1 VRLALGAVLLLS
13 GCYQELAINDPDGSP
28 PPFDAARFVDAGPGD
43 AGRFD
48 GGGPDAGD
56 PSDFVPPVGKC
67 GEATG
72 VDLLLL
78 VDNSNSMTEEQ
89 QSLAAELPALVRSLV
104 EPPDSDGDG
113 EPDWLPI
120 TDLRIGVIT
129 TDMGTGGFTVP
140 TCARSDFGDDGV
152 LRTQGN
158 VEIAGCTSTY
168 PSFASFDPAIDD
180 PTDYANDVACV
191 ATTGTG
197 GCGFEQPL
205 EAVLKSLSPDA
216 PTAYTRPDYVAPGF
230 FSGTSGHGLGANA
243 GFVRPDTLL
252 AVVLVTDEE
261 DCSASDPDLYNP
273 TSPTYGATDLN
284 LRCFAHPEAVHP
296 IERYVDGL
304 AALRANRPDLL
315 AFGLIAGVP
324 TDLAV
329 SQPRDADFARILG
342 DPRMTERVDPAMPTR
357 LVPSCNVPGRGLAFP
372 PRRLVRVAQ
381 RLTGFRSTVQSICQ
395 EDFSPAAEAIARLIG
410 TRACA
415 GYIE

>member
-1 VRLALGAVLLLS
+1 MRAALAALVLLT
-13 GCYQELAINDPDGSP
+13 GCYTEVSIDDPDGSP

-43 AGRFD
+43 AGD
-48 GGGPDAGD
+48 TDAGRSD
-56 PSDFVPPVGKC
+56 AGEPSEFVPPEGKC

-89 QSLAAELPALVRSLV
+89 ESLAAELPALVRSLI

-120 TDLRIGVIT
+120 ADLRIGVIT
-129 TDMGTGGFTVP
+129 TDMGTGGFAVP

-152 LRTQGN
+152 LRTEGRTDLL
-158 VEIAGCTSTY
+158 GCMATY
-168 PSFASFDPAIDD
+168 PSFLTFEPAIDD
-180 PTDYANDVACV
+180 PTDYASDVACV

-205 EAVLKSLSPDA
+205 EAVLKALSPDA
-216 PTAYTRPDYVAPGF
+216 PTAYTRPDYVPPAF
-230 FSGTSGHGLGANA
+230 FGGTDGHGLGANA
-243 GFVRPDTLL
+243 GFVRVDTLL
-252 AVVLVTDEE
+252 AAVLVTDEE
-261 DCSASDPDLYNP
+261 DCSAADPDLYNP
-273 TSPTYGATDLN
+273 SSAVYGSTDLN

-296 IERYVDGL
+296 IERYVNGL
-304 AALRANRPDLL
+304 AALRADRPDLL
-315 AFGLIAGVP
+315 ALGLIAGVP
-324 TDLAV
+324 ADLAV
-329 SQPRDADFARILG
+329 SQPRDADFERILS
-342 DPRMTERVDPAMPTR
+342 DPRMVEQVDPGMPTR